1 MFLHKHVAVS
11 MQESLSF
18 LVLPAFFFFSL
29 KKKKELLVPKTKEE
43 VIA

>member
-29 KKKKELLVPKTKEE
+29 KKKKRTFGP
-43 VIA
+43 